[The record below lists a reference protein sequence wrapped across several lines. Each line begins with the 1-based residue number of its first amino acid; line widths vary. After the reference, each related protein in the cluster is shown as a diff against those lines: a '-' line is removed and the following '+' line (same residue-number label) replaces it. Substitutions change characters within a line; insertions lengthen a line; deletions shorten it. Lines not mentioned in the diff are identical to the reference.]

1 MAKAVAHVSVY
12 LDIVE
17 QDAKLAHRVRQIHAR
32 MAETVSRQDTDT
44 DAIVHQAILVSI
56 VNQVRSKS
64 FQLRFIFPLINFVNF
79 TTFNKNINH

>member
-12 LDIVE
+12 RDIVE
-17 QDAKLAHRVRQIHAR
+17 QDAKSAHRARQIHAR
-32 MAETVSRQDTDT
+32 TAETVSQQDTDT

-64 FQLRFIFPLINFVNF
+64 CFQLRSIFIIINFVDF
-79 TTFNKNINH
+79 TAFKT